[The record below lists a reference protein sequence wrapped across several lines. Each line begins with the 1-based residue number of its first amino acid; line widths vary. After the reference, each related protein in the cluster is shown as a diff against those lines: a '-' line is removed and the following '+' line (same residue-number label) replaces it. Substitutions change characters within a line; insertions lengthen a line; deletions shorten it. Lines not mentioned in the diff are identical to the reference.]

1 MKKIRDHFRYQGQHG
16 HKDLVFQLHQL
27 IHFIACVEAWN
38 VSVMF
43 SQRLAPSP
51 FCNSSVLKITSKKT
65 CPHIVAPKHVPSC
78 VPDSN
83 MSPLVCLIQTCP
95 YNVPTK
101 HAPSCVPDTNMFIQC
116 THKTC
121 PFLCAWYKHFHTM
134 CPQSMPLLVCLI
146 QTCSYNVPPIHVSFS
161 STWWKLFLG
170 SYVSQKHVHRMCHSL
185 PLKHTPLC
193 CLMQACLHNMPL
205 NQFPHLA
212 WMQTCH
218 FASYPALKICPWNRS
233 WLLARVIR
241 SKEHRGTIETNWLM
255 F

>member
-1 MKKIRDHFRYQGQHG
+1 MKRICHVLPKTCTIT
-16 HKDLVFQLHQL
+16 LLQLKCSQDNIQKNMSHLACL
-27 IHFIACVEAWN
+27 I
-38 VSVMF
+38 
-43 SQRLAPSP
+43 Q
-51 FCNSSVLKITSKKT
+51 
-65 CPHIVAPKHVPSC
+65 CPHIVAPKRVPFLCARFKHVPSC
-78 VPDSN
+78 VPDTK
-83 MSPLVCLIQTCP
+83 MSL
-95 YNVPTK
+95 
-101 HAPSCVPDTNMFIQC
+101 QC
-116 THKTC
+116 AHKAC
-121 PFLCAWYKHFHTM
+121 PFLCAWYKHVHTM
-134 CPQSMPLLVCLI
+134 YPQNMSLLCAHKACPFLCACYKHVHTMYPQNMSLLMCLI
-146 QTCSYNVPPIHVSFS
+146 QTFPCNVPPIHVSFS
-161 STWWKLFLG
+161 STWWKLFFG

-233 WLLARVIR
+233 WLLARVVR

>member
-1 MKKIRDHFRYQGQHG
+1 MKRICHVLPKTCTIT
-16 HKDLVFQLHQL
+16 LLQLKCSQDNIQKNMSHLACL
-27 IHFIACVEAWN
+27 I
-38 VSVMF
+38 
-43 SQRLAPSP
+43 Q
-51 FCNSSVLKITSKKT
+51 
-65 CPHIVAPKHVPSC
+65 CPHIVAPKRVPFLCARFKHVPSC
-78 VPDSN
+78 VPDTK
-83 MSPLVCLIQTCP
+83 MSL
-95 YNVPTK
+95 
-101 HAPSCVPDTNMFIQC
+101 QC
-116 THKTC
+116 AHKAC
-121 PFLCAWYKHFHTM
+121 PFLCACYKHVHTM
-134 CPQSMPLLVCLI
+134 YPQNMSLLMCLI
-146 QTCSYNVPPIHVSFS
+146 QTFPYNVSFS
-161 STWWKLFLG
+161 STWWKLFFG

-233 WLLARVIR
+233 WLLARVVR